1 MLITESLLI
10 LSLFLIK
17 KKKSHSDGVISKRG
31 LLFESEILSHS
42 AQRFVV
48 LLAYVS
54 FVMNQMFPVGGRCL
68 LQAS

>member
-10 LSLFLIK
+10 LSLFLI

-54 FVMNQMFPVGGRCL
+54 FLMNQMFPVGGRCL